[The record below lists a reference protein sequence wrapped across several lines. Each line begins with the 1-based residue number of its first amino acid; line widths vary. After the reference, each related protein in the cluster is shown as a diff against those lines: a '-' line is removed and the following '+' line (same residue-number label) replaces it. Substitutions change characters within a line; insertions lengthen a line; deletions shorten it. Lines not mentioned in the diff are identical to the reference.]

1 MEIQSERKVLVER
14 GNRKNIIILAF
25 TLVVVMLGFG
35 MVIPIFPFY
44 IERMGAGGSEL
55 GLLIAVYAFMQ
66 FLFAPVWGSVSD
78 RIGRKPVLML
88 GMVGNGLT
96 LLLMGLATQLWMLFV
111 ARTLSG
117 ILSSATLP
125 TSMAYVSDST
135 SEEDRGGGIGI
146 LAAGMG
152 LGVILGPGV
161 GGWLAG
167 ESLSMP
173 FFIGAGLSLL
183 SLLLIA
189 LLLPE
194 SLPIEARQQR
204 DRRGKTTVQIGEL
217 WRALFS
223 PIGIL
228 LFMAFLVSFGLT
240 NFEGIFGLYALEK
253 FDYGPERVGTILM
266 VIGIVSTIA
275 QGALTGSLTKRWG
288 EAIVIKVSLLASS
301 AGFVVLLLANTYFTI
316 LLATGFFILSKTLLR
331 PAVAS
336 LTSKRATVGQG
347 VAMGLNNSFSSLGR
361 IAGPIWAGFVFDVN
375 VNYPYLSG
383 SAIMFIGFLIS
394 LLWVSQSGKEIT
406 GAGLQPAAD

>member
-1 MEIQSERKVLVER
+1 MKTS
-14 GNRKNIIILAF
+14 NRKSVIILSFMLA
-25 TLVVVMLGFG
+25 VIMLGFG

-66 FLFAPVWGSVSD
+66 FLFAPIWGSVSD
-78 RIGRKPVLML
+78 RIGRKPILML

-96 LLLMGLATQLWMLFV
+96 LLLMGLATRLWMLFV

-161 GGWLAG
+161 GGWLAD
-167 ESLSMP
+167 ESLSTP
-173 FFIGAGLSLL
+173 FFLGTGLSLL
-183 SLLLIA
+183 ALLLIFI
-189 LLLPE
+189 LLPE
-194 SLPIEARQQR
+194 SLPAKVRQQCEGK
-204 DRRGKTTVQIGEL
+204 GKTTAQIGEL
-217 WRALFS
+217 WRALSS
-223 PIGIL
+223 PIGVL

-240 NFEGIFGLYALEK
+240 NFEAIFGLYALEK

-266 VIGIVSTIA
+266 VIGVVSTVA
-275 QGALTGSLTKRWG
+275 QGALTGPLTKRWG
-288 EAIVIKVSLLASS
+288 EAAVIKISLFASS
-301 AGFVVLLLANTYFTI
+301 VGFVVLLLANTYFTI
-316 LLATGFFILSKTLLR
+316 LLSTGFFVLTKTLLR

-336 LTSKRATVGQG
+336 LTSKQATPSTGSGHYVGQG
-347 VAMGLNNSFSSLGR
+347 VAMGLNNSFMSLGR
-361 IAGPIWAGFVFDVN
+361 IAGPVWAGFVFDIH

-383 SAIMFIGFLIS
+383 VVIMFIGFLAS
-394 LLWVSQSGKEIT
+394 MVWVSQYRKEAT

>member
-1 MEIQSERKVLVER
+1 MDMGKS
-14 GNRKNIIILAF
+14 NRKNIIILSF
-25 TLVVVMLGFG
+25 TLVVVMLGYG

-44 IERMGAGGSEL
+44 IERLGAGGSEL

-96 LLLMGLATQLWMLFV
+96 LLLMGLATRLWMLFV

-135 SEEDRGGGIGI
+135 SEEGRGGGIGI

-152 LGVILGPGV
+152 LGVILGPGL
-161 GGWLAG
+161 GGWLAA
-167 ESLSMP
+167 ESLTTP
-173 FFIGAGLSLL
+173 FFIAVGLSLL

-194 SLPIEARQQR
+194 SLPAETRQQTEGK
-204 DRRGKTTVQIGEL
+204 GKTPMRIGEL
-217 WRALFS
+217 GRALFS
-223 PIGIL
+223 PIGVL

-240 NFEGIFGLYALEK
+240 NFEAIFGLYALGK

-266 VIGIVSTIA
+266 VIGVVSTIV
-275 QGALTGSLTKRWG
+275 QGALTGPLTKRWG
-288 EAIVIKVSLLASS
+288 EAAIIKISLLASS
-301 AGFVVLLLANTYFTI
+301 VAFLVLLSANTYLTI
-316 LLATGFFILSKTLLR
+316 LLTTGFFILSKTLLR

-336 LTSKRATVGQG
+336 LTSRQAIVGQG

-361 IAGPIWAGFVFDVN
+361 IAGPIWAGFVFDIHFD
-375 VNYPYLSG
+375 YPYLSG
-383 SAIMFIGFLIS
+383 AVVLFVGFLIS
-394 LLWVSQSGKEIT
+394 LVWVSQEGKETT
-406 GAGLQPAAD
+406 GAGAQPAADPY